1 MTMDNTTKLEDKRAY
16 RIALRVEEKH
26 SLLASIYEK
35 LVDREYDIAEKEIK
49 IVILDLRLIIKSM
62 KDDDF

>member
-1 MTMDNTTKLEDKRAY
+1 MSNKPKIENDRAF
-16 RIALRVEEKH
+16 RIALRMDEKH

-35 LVDREYDIAEKEIK
+35 LVDREYDSAEKEIK
-49 IVILDLRLIIKSM
+49 IVILDLRLIIKSI